1 MRCLFY
7 LILLFLV
14 TLIVCDQCISRF
26 EDVKRQ
32 ALDREAAS
40 QTAAEE
46 KRQAPDFRQAA
57 LQTAAKEKRRAPDFR
72 QAALQTV
79 AYLNDIP
86 EVEEILLDPADNS
99 TLFIE
104 FRTRPSDFEAIL
116 RAAAIHL
123 SNKKKEL
130 TGASGILGYGTQGG
144 MDFGN
149 AFWMVHA
156 RYGKIDESSSW

>member
-1 MRCLFY
+1 MKKVFY
-7 LILLFLV
+7 ILLCLV
-14 TLIVCDQCISRF
+14 VLVVCVQWFSC
-26 EDVKRQ
+26 K
-32 ALDREAAS
+32 
-40 QTAAEE
+40 E
-46 KRQAPDFRQAA
+46 KRQDPYFRQAI
-57 LQTAAKEKRRAPDFR
+57 LQTA
-72 QAALQTV
+72 

-86 EVEEILLDPADNS
+86 EVEGILLDPADNS

-130 TGASGILGYGTQGG
+130 TGASGILVYGTQGG
-144 MDFGN
+144 MDFGH

-156 RYGKIDESSSW
+156 RYGQIDESKAWR

>member
-26 EDVKRQ
+26 KDVKRQ
-32 ALDREAAS
+32 ALDKKAAS
-40 QTAAEE
+40 
-46 KRQAPDFRQAA
+46 
-57 LQTAAKEKRRAPDFR
+57 QTAAKEKRQAPDFR

-86 EVEEILLDPADNS
+86 EVEGILLDPADNS
-99 TLFIE
+99 ILFIE
-104 FRTRPSDFEAIL
+104 FRSLPSDFELIL
-116 RAAAIHL
+116 QAAAVHL

-130 TGASGILGYGTQGG
+130 TGASGILVYGTQGG
-144 MDFGN
+144 LDFGH

-156 RYGKIDESSSW
+156 RYGKIDKSESWQ

>member
-1 MRCLFY
+1 M
-7 LILLFLV
+7 
-14 TLIVCDQCISRF
+14 
-26 EDVKRQ
+26 KRQ
-32 ALDREAAS
+32 ALDR
-40 QTAAEE
+40 
-46 KRQAPDFRQAA
+46 QAA
-57 LQTAAKEKRRAPDFR
+57 PQTAAKEKRQAPDREAAPQTVAKEKRQAPDFR

-104 FRTRPSDFEAIL
+104 FRSLPSDFELIL
-116 RAAAIHL
+116 QAAAVHL

-130 TGASGILGYGTQGG
+130 TGASGILVYGTQGG
-144 MDFGN
+144 MDFVH

-156 RYGKIDESSSW
+156 RYGRVDESSSW